1 MRPNKRPLL
10 IGITG
15 NIGTGKS
22 SVCSLIEQQ
31 FTVVYAD
38 EVAKT
43 ILESQHCKDI
53 LFQRWGSKVL
63 SKDAIDRVS
72 IAKIVFQDPHELDF
86 LNNLIHPL
94 VLAIFET
101 FVENATEEV
110 LFFEVP
116 LLFEANLAAS
126 FDFIVL
132 ITAERDIRIKRLLER
147 DQTDVESI
155 TARIDAQLDDALKMH
170 AVDHI
175 IVNNG
180 EPEELVQAVEQMLIL
195 ALNCPPRQ
203 VDLFTEI

>member
-1 MRPNKRPLL
+1 MRQSKRPL
-10 IGITG
+10 IVGITG

-38 EVAKT
+38 DVAKT

-53 LFQRWGSKVL
+53 LFQRWGFKAVPED
-63 SKDAIDRVS
+63 KIDRAA
-72 IAKIVFQDPHELDF
+72 IADIVFQDPHELDF

-94 VLAIFET
+94 VLAVFEA
-101 FVENATEEV
+101 FIENATEEV
-110 LFFEVP
+110 IFFEIP
-116 LLFEANLAAS
+116 LLFEANLAACC
-126 FDFIVL
+126 DFIVL
-132 ITAERDIRIKRLLER
+132 ITADRDIRIKRLIER
-147 DQTDVESI
+147 DHSDVESI

-180 EPEELVQAVEQMLIL
+180 EPDELITAVEQMLIS
-195 ALNCPPRQ
+195 ALNSPQKQ
-203 VDLFTEI
+203 VQLFTEI